1 MDETV
6 WEDATG
12 FAERWCAW
20 DGYRRTLGATICT
33 FISLITACFFIF
45 QPRRK
50 SRPFFDNV
58 SYLIPTNEY
67 YLSCF
72 ARCVSLL
79 DHRT

>member
-45 QPRRK
+45 QPNIIYLALLVV
-50 SRPFFDNV
+50 FL
-58 SYLIPTNEY
+58 YLIIEPDRKPICT
-67 YLSCF
+67 LVF
-72 ARCVSLL
+72 RHHRVS
-79 DHRT
+79 